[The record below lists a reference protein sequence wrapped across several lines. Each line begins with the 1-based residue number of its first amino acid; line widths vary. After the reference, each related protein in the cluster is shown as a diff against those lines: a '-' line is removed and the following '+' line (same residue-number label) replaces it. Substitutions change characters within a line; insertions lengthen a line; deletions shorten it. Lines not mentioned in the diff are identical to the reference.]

1 MGSDMNYFRKF
12 LIAYRDFYHDKDVRK
27 FMPDDFFKQL
37 PTPEEAAEEDM
48 WELSDLAEK
57 LSEVLDVAQGIV
69 KLTEDALD
77 LLDEVSEDEL
87 D

>member
-1 MGSDMNYFRKF
+1 MNYFRKF
-12 LIAYRDFYHDKDVRK
+12 LIAYRDFYSDIDVRK
-27 FMPDDFFKQL
+27 FMPGDFFEHL

-57 LSEVLDVAQGIV
+57 LSEVLDVAQGIAKV
-69 KLTEDALD
+69 TEDALD
-77 LLDEVSEDEL
+77 LLDEVSEDEI